1 MMIRR
6 WWWFDD
12 GDDGD
17 DGDNGND
24 NRGEHDD
31 DDSDNDNDNRD
42 EHDDEDDNEDA
53 DGNHLF
59 HYISLYLTQIS
70 LYRTLSLLILLYL
83 TASN

>member
-1 MMIRR
+1 MIRR

-24 NRGEHDD
+24 NRGEHD